1 MLSRRYMREFASA
14 GMIDLFLMLCV
25 FGNTVI
31 LGMDGLVDEDTEA
44 QFVTM
49 NLVFTVIF
57 GVEMVI
63 KLYGFGLKEYCADY
77 FNVFDGFVVILSFVE
92 IAIEKITAASAE
104 PVVVVLDEDGE
115 DTSAGQKSAISAFRA
130 IRIFRIFRV
139 LRVTR
144 LLRGLLFMKIIVQ
157 VIGKTI
163 EDFAYISMLLFLM
176 IIIFSLLG
184 MQIFGGNF
192 VFEDQE
198 YVRMNFDTFFNAFL
212 SNFQI
217 LTLENWTDILVLA
230 FRSSSN
236 SMISVVFLLT
246 WIFIG
251 NFIFLNLFLAVLLD
265 GFGDPE
271 VLLMKEEIEDEIL
284 ELNML
289 VQEKKEFYHEKSKTK
304 KEHNKTH
311 KVILDR
317 LYERSY
323 RNNSEA
329 DQQHRLGGSPMLARQ
344 MTKKGNESKQ
354 YQEESENFKMKYWQL
369 NEIDVSFDE
378 FETKQLNTIYTA
390 KFTKVHKRVDIW
402 KDVCCKNSVFCLT
415 KKNSVR
421 KCCAYLGS
429 HDKFETV
436 VITLIVLS
444 S

>member
-1 MLSRRYMREFASA
+1 
-14 GMIDLFLMLCV
+14 
-25 FGNTVI
+25 
-31 LGMDGLVDEDTEA
+31 
-44 QFVTM
+44 
-49 NLVFTVIF
+49 
-57 GVEMVI
+57 MVI

-92 IAIEKITAASAE
+92 IAIEKITAGSSEAA
-104 PVVVVLDEDGE
+104 VVVLNADGE
-115 DTSAGQKSAISAFRA
+115 EDAAVQKSAISAFRA

-192 VFEDQE
+192 VYEDQE
-198 YVRMNFDTFFNAFL
+198 YVRMNFDSFFNAFL

-230 FRSSSN
+230 FRSTSN
-236 SMISVVFLLT
+236 SLISVVFLLT

-271 VLLMKEEIEDEIL
+271 ILHMKEEIEDEIL

-289 VQEKKEFYHEKSKTK
+289 VQEKKEFYNEKSKTK

-311 KVILDR
+311 KVILDK

-323 RNNSEA
+323 RNNDEP
-329 DQQHRLGGSPMLARQ
+329 DQQFKSGSPMLKKQ
-344 MTKKGNESKQ
+344 MTKKGNEAKQ
-354 YQEESENFKMKYWQL
+354 YQEEQDNFKKKYFQL

-378 FETKQLNTIYTA
+378 FEKKQLNTIYTS
-390 KFTKVHKRVDIW
+390 KFTKVKKRVDIY

-415 KKNSVR
+415 KRNPLR